1 MTNAQIILQNSVF
14 LMEQGVLK
22 ATDELILVADEDGK
36 VREVNR
42 PEEIHTFQAW
52 RALGYQ
58 VQKGQHAVAK
68 FPVWKYRNASKK
80 GADDREVGEHEEL
93 EKKEKGRCFMKTA
106 FFFTADQV
114 KPIEKK
120 EVK

>member
-1 MTNAQIILQNSVF
+1 MQNRVF
-14 LMEQGVLK
+14 LMEQGFLK
-22 ATDELILVADEDGK
+22 ATEETMLFSDEDGN
-36 VREVNR
+36 VREVNI

-58 VQKGQHAVAK
+58 VQKGQHAIAK
-68 FPVWKYRNASKK
+68 FPVWKYKNASKK
-80 GADDREVGEHEEL
+80 GADDREVGENEEP
-93 EKKEKGRCFMKTA
+93 EKKAKGRCFMKVA

-120 EVK
+120 EVKYKWQD